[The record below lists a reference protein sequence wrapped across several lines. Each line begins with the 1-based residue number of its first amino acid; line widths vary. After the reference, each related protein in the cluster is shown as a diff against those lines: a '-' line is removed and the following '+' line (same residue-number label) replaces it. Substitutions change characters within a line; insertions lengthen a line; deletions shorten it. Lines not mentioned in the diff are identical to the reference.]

1 MNDRTQ
7 NPAPEMTFEQLW
19 ALFQENAQ
27 QQKETDRMM
36 KETDREIKDIAQRQK
51 ETDRMMKENA
61 QQMKEQRKDFDRD
74 IKAVNQAIGNL
85 GNRLGSL
92 IEHLVSPDM
101 HRKFNALG
109 YAFTRANTRVVC
121 KDAHDKTLAEVDVL
135 LENGEYALA
144 VEVKTELTVEDV
156 KAHAERMAVL
166 RAYADRHNDAR
177 RYLGAVAGGIVS
189 EQARDYAHKSGFY
202 VLEQAGDTVRIA
214 EPPEAWQPKA
224 W

>member
-19 ALFQENAQ
+19 ALFKENAQ
-27 QQKETDRMM
+27 Q
-36 KETDREIKDIAQRQK
+36 QK

-61 QQMKEQRKDFDRD
+61 QQMKAQREDFDRRQKKTD
-74 IKAVNQAIGNL
+74 REIKAVNQAIGNL

-109 YAFTRANTRVVC
+109 YAFTRTNTRVVC

-144 VEVKTELTVEDV
+144 VEVKTDLAVEDV
-156 KAHAERMAVL
+156 KVHAERMAVL

-177 RYLGAVAGGIVS
+177 QYLGAVAGGIVS

-202 VLEQAGDTVRIA
+202 VLEQSGDTVRIA

>member
-1 MNDRTQ
+1 MSDQARKT
-7 NPAPEMTFEQLW
+7 AAETTFEQLW
-19 ALFQENAQ
+19 ATLQENAQ
-27 QQKETDRMM
+27 QQKETDRM
-36 KETDREIKDIAQRQK
+36 IKDIAQRQK
-51 ETDRMMKENA
+51 ETDRE
-61 QQMKEQRKDFDRD
+61 

-109 YAFTRANTRVVC
+109 YAFTRTNTRVVC

-135 LENGEYALA
+135 LENGAYALA

-156 KAHAERMAVL
+156 KAHAERMSVL
-166 RAYADRHNDAR
+166 RAYADRHNDTR
-177 RYLGAVAGGIVS
+177 QYLGAVAGGIVGK
-189 EQARDYAHKSGFY
+189 QARDYAHKSGFY
-202 VLEQAGDTVRIA
+202 VLEQSGDTVRIA